1 MTDIKKEGE
10 GGFGDSG
17 GTAFTS
23 TDAGIFTPTYSDR
36 STRKK
41 NAKRKRT
48 GIDRLA
54 EFIVDDSPKRKMAK
68 SEETGAVTN
77 LIEWVTLKMR
87 DTEDKYE
94 EFSNTDNTPQDEELN
109 TEEEDSSNEVVDVPS
124 EPNTQIVKDNDAT
137 PNTEEQLEAETDDTQ
152 NISKVKKDVSSVLSS
167 GVKYDALQ
175 QGGAKDKSAE
185 KEIEEPY
192 AEGTEV
198 VEEASTDKI
207 IKLLKLLDKH

>member
-87 DTEDKYE
+87 ESENK
-94 EFSNTDNTPQDEELN
+94 DEELI
-109 TEEEDSSNEVVDVPS
+109 TEEEVLPKKEDSPE
-124 EPNTQIVKDNDAT
+124 EDAT
-137 PNTEEQLEAETDDTQ
+137 PTKEESLDDDKVNQLMQ
-152 NISKVKKDVSSVLSS
+152 LLN
-167 GVKYDALQ
+167 
-175 QGGAKDKSAE
+175 
-185 KEIEEPY
+185 KE
-192 AEGTEV
+192 
-198 VEEASTDKI
+198 
-207 IKLLKLLDKH
+207 